1 MAPPGKHVM
10 SCFIQYA
17 PYHLMYG
24 GRARERTE
32 RLVDPWGPADKD
44 AVWYLIAGTAA
55 GQRTFRLDRVVE
67 AEPTGATF
75 ARPADF
81 DLAREWTRIVDEMEI
96 RRGGLDATVLIGASH
111 VAILRKQFGRQCEVL
126 GLTGDAR
133 VQVRV
138 SAPTPLMIAQT
149 LAGWGD
155 LIEVVE
161 PPSLRAELARLGS
174 ELVARYGGGA
184 APPYGGGA
192 APPDGA
198 DPARDETGRRSVTA
212 EPG

>member
-1 MAPPGKHVM
+1 M
-10 SCFIQYA
+10 
-17 PYHLMYG
+17 
-24 GRARERTE
+24 
-32 RLVDPWGPADKD
+32 
-44 AVWYLIAGTAA
+44 
-55 GQRTFRLDRVVE
+55 
-67 AEPTGATF
+67 
-75 ARPADF
+75 
-81 DLAREWTRIVDEMEI
+81 
-96 RRGGLDATVLIGASH
+96 
-111 VAILRKQFGRQCEVL
+111 AILRKQFGRQCEVL

-155 LIEVVE
+155 LVEVVE